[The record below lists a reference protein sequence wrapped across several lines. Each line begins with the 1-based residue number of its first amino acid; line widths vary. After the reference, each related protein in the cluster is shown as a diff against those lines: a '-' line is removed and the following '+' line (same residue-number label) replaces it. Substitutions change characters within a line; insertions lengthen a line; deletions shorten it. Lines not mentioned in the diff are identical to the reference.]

1 MKTKHTPGPW
11 VAVKSSNNG
20 WEICGVLG
28 DLPERRNMVEFT
40 YASNKPVLLFVEP
53 WHQFPNEK
61 WNEMQQANA
70 RLIAAAPDLLAA
82 LEMIVND
89 GLSTSRIA
97 AGRAA
102 IAKALGKDGEA

>member
-11 VAVKSSNNG
+11 YAVKSSNNG

-82 LEMIVND
+82 LSDLLAIEGIQGDRGVVI
-89 GLSTSRIA
+89 SKA
-97 AGRAA
+97 CAA
-102 IAKALGKDGEA
+102 IKKARGE